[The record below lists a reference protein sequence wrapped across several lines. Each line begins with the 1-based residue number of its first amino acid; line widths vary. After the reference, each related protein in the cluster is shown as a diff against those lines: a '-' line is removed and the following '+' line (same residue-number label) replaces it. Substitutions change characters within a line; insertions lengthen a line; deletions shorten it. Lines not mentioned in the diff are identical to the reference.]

1 MTKLDESAS
10 GKRRSFSQR
19 VGTAGELAFR
29 NFSHRQGLLC
39 TKVEE
44 DFGIDF
50 MCQVDLDH
58 LSRKSS
64 DIASTVVGVCVRAT
78 ESAAGGVYLSPGD
91 ARNLLNS
98 GTPLVFVLVHLT
110 SQPGDAPV
118 YHRLVDEVM
127 IRELHGFLDSGAG
140 RMEVVPS
147 ECMTEDQFR
156 ASLAEMLS
164 YGYSDKVRVAVAEAR
179 INSVL
184 PNTTVVVRTGA
195 NGQLTLISTVDY
207 YSLFERINDGQ
218 ERELLHAVF
227 GSAEHVADRVAKLSL
242 RPEVIGYL
250 RSLPQP
256 MIFAGL
262 SRELDTSLRVVTDGK
277 SASEPFTYRAIG
289 THFGYVHAA
298 GISLIVSRA
307 RDRDGTW
314 VHETELFVD
323 PLATNPM
330 EDLGQTLD
338 FFALFSPGARLYRED
353 HDPQKVSGFDVDAVF
368 TPLRSAAA
376 MINAWRTCAQL
387 DGWPGGAV
395 ELKHFTDPEVFN
407 TLAGFAHLLEE
418 PASIASISFVFRELP
433 IGDGAA
439 DLERG
444 PATVHVPIIGNLADK
459 SVVLHLNVEGSTL
472 SLEGDVVGFE
482 FTSIISAECE
492 VRDRAKK
499 STVYPEL
506 VPGPPAPTLAIG
518 ATERGVLPEGLDDLR
533 LEWVEQASE
542 RHVGD

>member
-1 MTKLDESAS
+1 MTKLDESPS
-10 GKRRSFSQR
+10 GKRRSFPQR
-19 VGTAGELAFR
+19 VGTGGELAFR

-58 LSRKSS
+58 LSRKAS
-64 DIASTVVGVCVRAT
+64 DIASTVVGACVRAT
-78 ESAAGGVYLSPGD
+78 TSAAGTVYLYPGD
-91 ARNLLNS
+91 AKNLLNS

-110 SQPGDAPV
+110 SQPEVAPV
-118 YHRLVDEVM
+118 YHRVVDEVM
-127 IRELHGFLDSGAG
+127 IRELHRFLDSGAA
-140 RMEVVPS
+140 RMEVVPG
-147 ECMTEDQFR
+147 ECMSEDLFR

-184 PNTTVVVRTGA
+184 PNTTVEVRTRA
-195 NGQLTLISTVDY
+195 NGQMTLISTVDY

-227 GSAEHVADRVAKLSL
+227 GAGEHVVDRVARLNL
-242 RPEVIGYL
+242 RPEVIGHL

-256 MIFAGL
+256 MIFAGF
-262 SRELDTSLRVVTDGK
+262 SKELDTSLRVVTGEE

-307 RDRDGTW
+307 RDRNGTW

-323 PLATNPM
+323 PLAINPM
-330 EDLGQTLD
+330 EDLGATLD
-338 FFALFSPGARLYRED
+338 FFAHCSQGAKLYGED
-353 HDPQKVSGFDVDAVF
+353 DDPQTVSGFDVDAMF
-368 TPLRSAAA
+368 TPLISAAA

-387 DGWPGGAV
+387 DGWPARSV
-395 ELKHFTDPEVFN
+395 ELKDFTDPQVFN
-407 TLAGFAHLLEE
+407 TLVGFAHLLEE
-418 PASIASISFVFRELP
+418 PAAIASISFVFRALP
-433 IGDGAA
+433 TGVGAA

-444 PATVHVPIIGNLADK
+444 PATVHVPIIGNLADH
-459 SVVLHLNVEGSTL
+459 SVVLHLTVEGSTL

-492 VRDRAKK
+492 VRDRAMK

-506 VPGPPAPTLAIG
+506 VPGRAASTLALG
-518 ATERGVLPEGLDDLR
+518 VAERGVLPEGLDDLQ
-533 LEWVEQASE
+533 LEWVEKASE
-542 RHVGD
+542 